1 MLPLRAAAVTDRASL
16 GSAGRRRARYALA
29 VLVAAAAGAGCAH
42 RGKPV
47 VLDRPAGI
55 IVEQRRAGPAWRF
68 DEVAVRGEDESF
80 GGGRRRGAAP
90 ALRSFSE
97 AVAAFD
103 FDEALKFAV
112 VRRLRGDPAG
122 GEAEQR
128 LIDALRLAVT
138 GSDAADSALAETIRA
153 TDDTLVRRVARLA
166 LTATLQYH
174 GRWATLAELPPVEGS
189 RADSAA
195 AAYAASGA
203 ATSHARSSNSSSGGA
218 AAAKT
223 RPAIARLADT
233 TVTSMAGVTPFAAGD
248 SGRTGY
254 VSAVMDDPAAKASV
268 ESWAR
273 AYRGAPAARYVFP
286 NRPVVLPLSLSP
298 TGAPV
303 VPVIVNGRQFLFW
316 LDTGSSLTILSSE
329 VAATAGAAAY
339 GADTLE
345 IVTATGRVAARP
357 AVVSSLA
364 LGGVVVRDLPAMI
377 VDGDA
382 LSLPSRDGT
391 VPTRV
396 DGIVG
401 FDVIRRM
408 DLELDYAASRAT
420 IREPA
425 APDPR
430 HPTPRNLFWLGYPV
444 VRLVAS
450 DGRPVHFALD
460 TGADETYAAL
470 PLVWKTRVRT
480 VAAERRRVSGFGNTL
495 TVRGQVIPQ
504 LRLMLRETALRF
516 ERVFV
521 YVVDYP
527 TLFTLDGTLGGDVG
541 AGGVVRIDMT
551 NGVFAV
557 GGER

>member
-1 MLPLRAAAVTDRASL
+1 MLPLRVAVTGRASL
-16 GSAGRRRARYALA
+16 GSAGRRTALA
-29 VLVAAAAGAGCAH
+29 ALAALAAAAARAGCAH

-68 DEVAVRGEDESF
+68 DEVAVRSEDESF
-80 GGGRRRGAAP
+80 GGGRRRGSAP

-128 LIDALRLAVT
+128 LIEALRLAVA

-153 TDDTLVRRVARLA
+153 SDDTLVRRVARLA

-174 GRWATLAELPPVEGS
+174 GQWATLAELPPVEG
-189 RADSAA
+189 RGADSA

-203 ATSHARSSNSSSGGA
+203 ATSRARSGTSGGGA
-218 AAAKT
+218 AVTTT

-273 AYRGAPAARYVFP
+273 AYRGAPGARYVFP

-303 VPVIVNGRQFLFW
+303 VPVMVNGRQFLFW

-377 VDGDA
+377 VEGDA

-391 VPTRV
+391 MPARV

-408 DLELDYAASRAT
+408 DLELNYAASRAT

-470 PLVWKTRVRT
+470 PLIWKTRVRT